1 MCTVLHRCVY
11 VAWSCINITAQ
22 ETSMI
27 RTCFERLEDSANA
40 LYKCQ
45 KRVPFEIKSVELPVA
60 MSALERFMSTMDP
73 LMDRQCPGDGKRFA
87 ATRMVAYIGF

>member
-1 MCTVLHRCVY
+1 MSLHSLVQYMYTVLHRCVF

-22 ETSMI
+22 ETSTI

-45 KRVPFEIKSVELPVA
+45 KHVPFEIRSVELPAA
-60 MSALERFMSTMDP
+60 MSALERFLTTMYP
-73 LMDRQCPGDGKRFA
+73 LMDR
-87 ATRMVAYIGF
+87 